1 MTWKYLVDQL
11 MGVNPPI
18 IRVAG
23 KMVINIGIGGDTPTK
38 VGKPRTSNF
47 DLIVAHVLR
56 EAGSLSTPELH
67 EEILLLREQ
76 ISMESL
82 FRLCK
87 RMENRGQL
95 VSSKQARTSG
105 NGRGV
110 NVWQQGGEWIL
121 FNRGLNRRWN
131 CKECNTRRVARLA
144 NTR

>member
-1 MTWKYLVDQL
+1 MEGMPETGRFYPSNERCTGMTWKYLVDQL

-38 VGKPRTSNF
+38 AGKPRTSNF
-47 DLIVAHVLR
+47 DLIIAHVLR
-56 EAGSLSTPELH
+56 ESGSLSTPELH

-87 RMENRGQL
+87 KMEIKGQL
-95 VSSKQARTSG
+95 VSTKQATTRG
-105 NGRGV
+105 CGRGV
-110 NVWQQGGEWIL
+110 NVWQL
-121 FNRGLNRRWN
+121 V
-131 CKECNTRRVARLA
+131 KK
-144 NTR
+144 

>member
-1 MTWKYLVDQL
+1 MEGMPETGRFYPDATRCTGMTWKYLVDQL

-110 NVWQQGGEWIL
+110 NVWQL
-121 FNRGLNRRWN
+121 V
-131 CKECNTRRVARLA
+131 KK
-144 NTR
+144 

>member
-23 KMVINIGIGGDTPTK
+23 KMVINVGIGGDAPTK
-38 VGKPRTSNF
+38 TGKPRTSNF
-47 DLIVAHVLR
+47 DLIIADVLLD
-56 EAGSLSTPELH
+56 AGSLSTPELH
-67 EEILLLREQ
+67 EEILLLREH

-95 VSSKQARTSG
+95 VSSKQARTNG

-110 NVWQQGGEWIL
+110 NVWQL
-121 FNRGLNRRWN
+121 V
-131 CKECNTRRVARLA
+131 KK
-144 NTR
+144 

>member
-1 MTWKYLVDQL
+1 MEGMLETGRFYPSNERCTGMTWKYLVDQL

-23 KMVINIGIGGDTPTK
+23 KQIINVGIGGDTPTK

-95 VSSKQARTSG
+95 VSTKQARTSG

-110 NVWQQGGEWIL
+110 NVWQL
-121 FNRGLNRRWN
+121 V
-131 CKECNTRRVARLA
+131 KK
-144 NTR
+144 

>member
-87 RMENRGQL
+87 KMENRGQL
-95 VSSKQARTSG
+95 VSSKQVRTSG

-110 NVWQQGGEWIL
+110 NVWQL
-121 FNRGLNRRWN
+121 VKR
-131 CKECNTRRVARLA
+131 
-144 NTR
+144 